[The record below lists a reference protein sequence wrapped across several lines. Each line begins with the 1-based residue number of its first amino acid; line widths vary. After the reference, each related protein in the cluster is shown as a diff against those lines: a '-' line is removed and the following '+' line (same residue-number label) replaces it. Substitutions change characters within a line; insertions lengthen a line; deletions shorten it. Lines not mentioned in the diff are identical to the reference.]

1 MALRDG
7 VELPRQAGVRRRLDG
22 DGVLDGPGGSAE
34 AAEGKSVI
42 YRCPRL
48 FPGCGERRRHASHVE
63 CVAAEC
69 RRSWERAEGSS
80 LTWINSEAEGG
91 GIRIITKQ

>member
-42 YRCPRL
+42 DRC
-48 FPGCGERRRHASHVE
+48 HV
-63 CVAAEC
+63 CSPVAASAGVTQAMWNVL
-69 RRSWERAEGSS
+69 RRNAGDPGS
-80 LTWINSEAEGG
+80 APKDH
-91 GIRIITKQ
+91 R